1 MPFNKLFLPTIGSAV
16 SSPARRLGTKK
27 NICSLSDKKKRI
39 GSEPSLPY
47 LLPPLSTKK
56 YAVRAQ
62 RKVGAHR
69 MRGRKGEFAR
79 GKEMSRLTFNYLR
92 ERVDGMED
100 QSIL

>member
-1 MPFNKLFLPTIGSAV
+1 MQ
-16 SSPARRLGTKK
+16 
-27 NICSLSDKKKRI
+27 SDKKRI

-62 RKVGAHR
+62 RKVGADR

-92 ERVDGMED
+92 DRGRGVRVDGMED
-100 QSIL
+100 QGIL